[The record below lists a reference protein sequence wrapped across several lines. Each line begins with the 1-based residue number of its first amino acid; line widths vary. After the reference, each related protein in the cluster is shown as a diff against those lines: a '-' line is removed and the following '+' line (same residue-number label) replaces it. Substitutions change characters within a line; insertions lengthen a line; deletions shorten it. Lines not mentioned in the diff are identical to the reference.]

1 VEIFDDRDQR
11 IMSIIEI
18 MPIMPI
24 MRSDPEPVDHPLHQE
39 VSPEDQ

>member
-1 VEIFDDRDQR
+1 
-11 IMSIIEI
+11 MSIIEI
-18 MPIMPI
+18 IEIIEIMPI

>member
-1 VEIFDDRDQR
+1 
-11 IMSIIEI
+11 MSIIEI
-18 MPIMPI
+18 IEIMPI